1 MLNKIS
7 FALASL
13 LLAGA
18 AHATLIGEIA
28 TNHDTIATAQ
38 NVNGSFST
46 DADANILNSTTIP
59 HVSIRGTGDGTW
71 DMYRFSVST
80 GGSTATFD
88 IDYGM
93 YDLDSYLKLFAMDGT
108 LLVQH
113 DDGGATDPGS
123 AHGWDSLLNYT
134 FAGAGDYVV
143 AVGRCCSAPLTQGQ
157 DYVLNISLA
166 NPGNNV
172 PEPGLLGLLGIGALA
187 AAMGRRR
194 A

>member
-7 FALASL
+7 CVLTSL
-13 LLAGA
+13 MLAGA
-18 AHATLIGEIA
+18 AHATLIAEVAG
-28 TNHDTIATAQ
+28 NHDTIATAQ
-38 NVNGSFST
+38 GVNGSFST
-46 DADANILNSTTIP
+46 DADANIFNATTIP
-59 HVSIRGTGDGTW
+59 HVSIRGTGNGTW
-71 DMYRFSVST
+71 DMYRFSVGS

-88 IDYGM
+88 IDFGM
-93 YDLDSYLKLFAMDGT
+93 PDLDSWLNLYAANGVLLAM
-108 LLVQH
+108 Q
-113 DDGGATDPGS
+113 DDGGVTDPGS
-123 AHGWDSLLNYT
+123 THGWDSLLDYT
-134 FAGAGDYVV
+134 FANAGDYVI
-143 AVGRCCSAPLTQGQ
+143 AVGRFANAPLLNGQ

>member
-1 MLNKIS
+1 
-7 FALASL
+7 
-13 LLAGA
+13 
-18 AHATLIGEIA
+18 
-28 TNHDTIATAQ
+28 
-38 NVNGSFST
+38 
-46 DADANILNSTTIP
+46 
-59 HVSIRGTGDGTW
+59 
-71 DMYRFSVST
+71 
-80 GGSTATFD
+80 
-88 IDYGM
+88 
-93 YDLDSYLKLFAMDGT
+93 
-108 LLVQH
+108 
-113 DDGGATDPGS
+113 
-123 AHGWDSLLNYT
+123 LNYT